1 MFVENY
7 GFSNGDWLGPGFR
20 DVGNPSHEAYGPD
33 GIVWSTAAAFNPDTG
48 ENKVKRCFSFSTKQT
63 ELSQRVVYK
72 IDPISKTRDVVGE
85 FKYAAADLAL
95 CLEPGFRLEF
105 TEFGTP

>member
-7 GFSNGDWLGPGFR
+7 GFTNGDWLGPGFR

-63 ELSQRVVYK
+63 ELFRELCTKLIQSARQEMLLVNSSM
-72 IDPISKTRDVVGE
+72 PPLISPFVLSPASGKHLQNLV
-85 FKYAAADLAL
+85 
-95 CLEPGFRLEF
+95 PH
-105 TEFGTP
+105 